1 MKRNTSKNMSREQ
14 IIASMAKKLAE
25 NSSSE
30 IIIKKKLS
38 DKSIYFIAAAVLLAI
53 VSIGTAISFN
63 NKSTV
68 QQSQEPEKVSRID
81 NPVAKL
87 KNACDDKLINEN
99 QYAIYLKDL
108 LIRYD
113 SLPEKYKVTSPV
125 ISDIEV
131 FDELSAIW
139 PDLSYNIR
147 LELINAIP
155 DVEKRI
161 LAE

>member
-1 MKRNTSKNMSREQ
+1 
-14 IIASMAKKLAE
+14 MAKKLAE

-38 DKSIYFIAAAVLLAI
+38 DKYIYFISVAVLLAI
-53 VSIGTAISFN
+53 VSITAISFN

-68 QQSQEPEKVSRID
+68 QLNQEPERVSRID

-87 KNACDDKLINEN
+87 KNAYDDKVINEN

-125 ISDIEV
+125 ISDKEV
-131 FDELSAIW
+131 FNELSAIW

-147 LELINAIP
+147 LELVNAVP

-161 LAE
+161 LEE